1 VADAIREWLLQQLHA
16 SDTLQGV
23 AVVIKVAV
31 AEFGS
36 KPVAQELRKIA
47 RHLERTGEVPGWK
60 FPVGSVKT
68 KSRAR
73 SAA

>member
-1 VADAIREWLLQQLHA
+1 MADAIREWLLQQLHA

-23 AVVIKVAV
+23 AVVVKVAV

-60 FPVGSVKT
+60 FPVASVK